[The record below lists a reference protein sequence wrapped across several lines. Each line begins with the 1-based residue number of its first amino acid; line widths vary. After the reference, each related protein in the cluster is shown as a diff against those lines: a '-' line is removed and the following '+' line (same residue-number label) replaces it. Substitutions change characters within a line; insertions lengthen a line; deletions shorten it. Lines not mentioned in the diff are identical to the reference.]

1 MNHSHSRAEQ
11 RVLLFSIFVVSLC
24 AIIYELVLGS
34 LASYLLGNPVAQ
46 YSITIGF
53 FLSSMGLGSFLS
65 RYVTKNL
72 VRTFIYIEF
81 LLGLVGG
88 FSVLLLNYIY
98 SITPLY
104 FVYHV
109 LFLVLIGT
117 LVGMEIPI
125 LTRILREY
133 GSLKSVISNVLSI
146 DYIGGLAGSLLFPLI
161 LFPLV
166 GRFATCAITGI
177 ANIVVA
183 IIVIVK
189 VKYEGK
195 RGVETII
202 PVIGII
208 VLSTALFFS
217 GVISKF
223 LQSRLYTDDVIL
235 SKRTKYQEIV
245 LTRSGEDFR
254 LFLDGSIQFSTTDE
268 YRYHEML
275 VHPAITMCGN
285 TSINVLVMGGGDGMA
300 VREALKH
307 DNVKSVTLVELD
319 PQMIKLA
326 TENQSFVSVNGNSLA
341 DPRVKVVV
349 GDAYKFITEKHGKFD
364 VIIADFSDPHDETI
378 SKLYTREFYILIKK
392 ILSDGG
398 IFVTQ
403 STSPLAARE
412 AYWCIN
418 NTLRSVFSGTVP
430 YHVYVPSFGDW
441 GFVIASDKRILS
453 AKDIDDEKIRFYSAD
468 EFRTEMRFQP
478 DSEYIETKINTF
490 DRPLLY
496 QYYLHGWK
504 NYEDN

>member
-1 MNHSHSRAEQ
+1 M
-11 RVLLFSIFVVSLC
+11 
-24 AIIYELVLGS
+24 
-34 LASYLLGNPVAQ
+34 
-46 YSITIGF
+46 
-53 FLSSMGLGSFLS
+53 
-65 RYVTKNL
+65 
-72 VRTFIYIEF
+72 
-81 LLGLVGG
+81 
-88 FSVLLLNYIY
+88 
-98 SITPLY
+98 
-104 FVYHV
+104 
-109 LFLVLIGT
+109 
-117 LVGMEIPI
+117 
-125 LTRILREY
+125 
-133 GSLKSVISNVLSI
+133 
-146 DYIGGLAGSLLFPLI
+146 
-161 LFPLV
+161 
-166 GRFATCAITGI
+166 
-177 ANIVVA
+177 
-183 IIVIVK
+183 
-189 VKYEGK
+189 
-195 RGVETII
+195 
-202 PVIGII
+202 
-208 VLSTALFFS
+208 
-217 GVISKF
+217 
-223 LQSRLYTDDVIL
+223 IL

-245 LTRSGEDFR
+245 LTRSGDDFR

-275 VHPAITMCGN
+275 VHPAITMCEN
-285 TSINVLVMGGGDGMA
+285 PRINVLVMGGGDGMA

-326 TENQSFVSVNGNSLA
+326 TENQSFISVNGNSLS

-453 AKDIDDEKIRFYSAD
+453 AKDIDNEKIKFYSAD